1 MGINYDHWKYGGRP
15 RTSINLLLLI
25 SEMEG
30 TYQHLKYMGFEED
43 MNTVDNMKKR
53 YYSLYFK
60 TVKEEKAN
68 NPLCSAVEF
77 RRLLIVWSQVRIL
90 PGSKELETFQPKVPL
105 IWNQP
110 LWIFAEDLRL
120 TPL

>member
-15 RTSINLLLLI
+15 QTSINLLLLI

-68 NPLCSAVEF
+68 NPL
-77 RRLLIVWSQVRIL
+77 
-90 PGSKELETFQPKVPL
+90 
-105 IWNQP
+105 
-110 LWIFAEDLRL
+110 
-120 TPL
+120 